1 MTISVNLP
9 PELEARLL
17 ALAGRSGQSIDVQ
30 LQQVIDQGL
39 GDVEDYYS
47 AKSVLAKIERG
58 EEEVLSSEEFWRGLD
73 R

>member
-17 ALAGRSGQSIDVQ
+17 ALAGRSGQPTDVQ

-39 GDVEDYYS
+39 GDLEDYYS
-47 AKSVLAKIERG
+47 AKDVLAKIESG

-73 R
+73 N